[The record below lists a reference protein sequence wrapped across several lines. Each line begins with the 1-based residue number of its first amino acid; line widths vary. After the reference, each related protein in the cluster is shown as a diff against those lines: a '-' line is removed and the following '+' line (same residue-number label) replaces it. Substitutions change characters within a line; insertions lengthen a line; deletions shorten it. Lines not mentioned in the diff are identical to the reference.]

1 MTKNEPK
8 KVLRDTWPS
17 NTENCNNSCNIFK
30 YLPFMLSSKIKR
42 KMKMKKTLNLLFLLL
57 AVFAISS
64 CSSDDDEI
72 KDSVKEITIYVSS
85 ETGESYGFNSTPEEC
100 MLVKFDNPNG
110 EWEHLGLYRIEGFTY
125 VKGHEYELRVKM
137 TTLANPPAD
146 GYSHKYLLVKI
157 VQDKLVKETETP
169 TDNSVKSESDIE
181 YQELCPYNKYETEDN
196 YIVDGEGNIYKGNGW
211 PKPSYEHSRIYVE
224 NVLDKGDDNW
234 VKFNSIPYQAYCS
247 YVISP
252 LTDDIRMVYNE
263 DGGPLFKDVIPE
275 NEFEYI
281 TKKMN
286 SGEKLQYFL
295 ILANVYKK
303 GLQKLKFTITKQ

>member
-1 MTKNEPK
+1 M
-8 KVLRDTWPS
+8 
-17 NTENCNNSCNIFK
+17 K
-30 YLPFMLSSKIKR
+30 YIQNLPFILSSTIKR
-42 KMKMKKTLNLLFLLL
+42 KIKKTLNLLFLLL
-57 AVFAISS
+57 AVFAVSS
-64 CSSDDDEI
+64 CSSDDDEK

-146 GYSHKYLLVKI
+146 GYSHRYLLVKI

-196 YIVDGEGNIYKGNGW
+196 YIVDGEGNIYKGNGL

-275 NEFEYI
+275 SEFENI

>member
-1 MTKNEPK
+1 MQYIQN
-8 KVLRDTWPS
+8 
-17 NTENCNNSCNIFK
+17 
-30 YLPFMLSSKIKR
+30 LPFILSSTIKR
-42 KMKMKKTLNLLFLLL
+42 KMKKTLNLLFLLL

-125 VKGHEYELRVKM
+125 VKGHEYELRIKM

-157 VQDKLVKETETP
+157 VQDKLVKESETP

-234 VKFNSIPYQAYCS
+234 GKFNSIPYQAYRS

-252 LTDDIRMVYNE
+252 LTDDIRLVYNE
-263 DGGPLFKDVIPE
+263 DGDPLFKDVIPE

>member
-1 MTKNEPK
+1 MQYIQN
-8 KVLRDTWPS
+8 
-17 NTENCNNSCNIFK
+17 
-30 YLPFMLSSKIKR
+30 LPFILSSTIKR
-42 KMKMKKTLNLLFLLL
+42 KMKKTLNLLFLLL
-57 AVFAISS
+57 AVFAVSS
-64 CSSDDDEI
+64 CSSDDDEK

-157 VQDKLVKETETP
+157 VQDKLVKETGTP

-196 YIVDGEGNIYKGNGW
+196 YIVDGEGNIYKGNGL

-234 VKFNSIPYQAYCS
+234 VKFNSIPYQAYRS

-252 LTDDIRMVYNE
+252 LTDDIRMVYND

-275 NEFEYI
+275 SEFEYI

>member
-1 MTKNEPK
+1 MQYIQN
-8 KVLRDTWPS
+8 
-17 NTENCNNSCNIFK
+17 
-30 YLPFMLSSKIKR
+30 LPFILSSTIKR
-42 KMKMKKTLNLLFLLL
+42 KMKKTLNLLFLLL

-64 CSSDDDEI
+64 CSSDDDEK

-110 EWEHLGLYRIEGFTY
+110 KWEHLGLYRIEGFTY

-157 VQDKLVKETETP
+157 VQDKLVKETGTP

-275 NEFEYI
+275 SEFEYI

>member
-1 MTKNEPK
+1 MQYIQN
-8 KVLRDTWPS
+8 
-17 NTENCNNSCNIFK
+17 
-30 YLPFMLSSKIKR
+30 LPFILSGTIKR
-42 KMKMKKTLNLLFLLL
+42 KMKKTLNLLFLLL

-64 CSSDDDEI
+64 CSSDDDEK

-263 DGGPLFKDVIPE
+263 DGGPLFKNVIPE
-275 NEFEYI
+275 SEFEYI

>member
-1 MTKNEPK
+1 MQYIQN
-8 KVLRDTWPS
+8 
-17 NTENCNNSCNIFK
+17 
-30 YLPFMLSSKIKR
+30 LPFILSSTIKR

-64 CSSDDDEI
+64 CSSDDDEK

-100 MLVKFDNPNG
+100 MLVKFENPNG

-157 VQDKLVKETETP
+157 VQDKLVKETGTP

-275 NEFEYI
+275 SEFEYI

>member
-1 MTKNEPK
+1 MQYIQN
-8 KVLRDTWPS
+8 
-17 NTENCNNSCNIFK
+17 
-30 YLPFMLSSKIKR
+30 LPFILSSTIKR
-42 KMKMKKTLNLLFLLL
+42 KMKKTLNLLFLLL

-110 EWEHLGLYRIEGFTY
+110 KWEHLGLYRIEGFTY

-157 VQDKLVKETETP
+157 VQDKLVKETGTP

-196 YIVDGEGNIYKGNGW
+196 YIVDGEGNIYKGNGL

-275 NEFEYI
+275 SEFEYI

>member
-1 MTKNEPK
+1 MQYIQN
-8 KVLRDTWPS
+8 
-17 NTENCNNSCNIFK
+17 
-30 YLPFMLSSKIKR
+30 LPFILSSTIKR
-42 KMKMKKTLNLLFLLL
+42 KMKKTLNLLFLLL

-224 NVLDKGDDNW
+224 NVLYKGDANW

-252 LTDDIRMVYNE
+252 LTDDIRLVYNE

-275 NEFEYI
+275 SEFEYI

-286 SGEKLQYFL
+286 SGEKLQYYL

>member
-1 MTKNEPK
+1 M
-8 KVLRDTWPS
+8 
-17 NTENCNNSCNIFK
+17 K
-30 YLPFMLSSKIKR
+30 YIQNLPFILSSTIKR
-42 KMKMKKTLNLLFLLL
+42 KMKKTLNLLFLLL

-157 VQDKLVKETETP
+157 VQDKLVKESETP

-211 PKPSYEHSRIYVE
+211 PKPSYEHSRVYVE

-252 LTDDIRMVYNE
+252 LTDDIRLVYNE
-263 DGGPLFKDVIPE
+263 DGGPLFKKVIPE
-275 NEFEYI
+275 SEFEYI

>member
-1 MTKNEPK
+1 MQYIQN
-8 KVLRDTWPS
+8 
-17 NTENCNNSCNIFK
+17 
-30 YLPFMLSSKIKR
+30 LPFILSSTIKR
-42 KMKMKKTLNLLFLLL
+42 KMKMKNTLNLLFLLL

-64 CSSDDDEI
+64 CSSDDDEK

-100 MLVKFDNPNG
+100 MLVKFENPNG

-146 GYSHKYLLVKI
+146 SYSHKYLLAKI
-157 VQDKLVKETETP
+157 VQDKLVKETGTP

-196 YIVDGEGNIYKGNGW
+196 YIVDGEGNIYKDNGS

-224 NVLDKGDDNW
+224 NILDKGDDNW

-252 LTDDIRMVYNE
+252 LTDEIRMVYNE

-275 NEFEYI
+275 SEFEYI

>member
-1 MTKNEPK
+1 
-8 KVLRDTWPS
+8 
-17 NTENCNNSCNIFK
+17 
-30 YLPFMLSSKIKR
+30 
-42 KMKMKKTLNLLFLLL
+42 MKKTLNFLFLLL
-57 AVFAISS
+57 AVFAVSS
-64 CSSDDDEI
+64 CSSDDDEK

-110 EWEHLGLYRIEGFTY
+110 KWEHLGLYRIEGFTY

-169 TDNSVKSESDIE
+169 TNSVKSESDIE

-211 PKPSYEHSRIYVE
+211 PNPSYEHSRIYVE
-224 NVLDKGDDNW
+224 NVLDKSDDNW

-252 LTDDIRMVYNE
+252 LTDDIRLVYNE
-263 DGGPLFKDVIPE
+263 DSGPLFKKVIPE
-275 NEFEYI
+275 SEFEYI

>member
-1 MTKNEPK
+1 MQYIQN
-8 KVLRDTWPS
+8 
-17 NTENCNNSCNIFK
+17 
-30 YLPFMLSSKIKR
+30 LPFILSSTIKR
-42 KMKMKKTLNLLFLLL
+42 KMKKTLNLLFLLL

-64 CSSDDDEI
+64 CSSDDDEK

-196 YIVDGEGNIYKGNGW
+196 YIVDGEGNIYKSNGW

-263 DGGPLFKDVIPE
+263 DDGPLFKDVIPE
-275 NEFEYI
+275 SEFEYI

>member
-1 MTKNEPK
+1 MQYIQN
-8 KVLRDTWPS
+8 
-17 NTENCNNSCNIFK
+17 
-30 YLPFMLSSKIKR
+30 LPFILSSTIKR
-42 KMKMKKTLNLLFLLL
+42 KMKKTLNLLFLLL
-57 AVFAISS
+57 AVFAVSS
-64 CSSDDDEI
+64 CSSDDDEK

-110 EWEHLGLYRIEGFTY
+110 KWEHLGLYRIEGFTY

-224 NVLDKGDDNW
+224 NVLDKGDNNW

-252 LTDDIRMVYNE
+252 LTDNIRMVYNE

-275 NEFEYI
+275 SEFEYI

>member
-1 MTKNEPK
+1 MQYIQN
-8 KVLRDTWPS
+8 
-17 NTENCNNSCNIFK
+17 
-30 YLPFMLSSKIKR
+30 LPFILSSTIKR
-42 KMKMKKTLNLLFLLL
+42 KMKKTLNLLFLLL
-57 AVFAISS
+57 AVFAVSS
-64 CSSDDDEI
+64 CSSDDDEK

-169 TDNSVKSESDIE
+169 TNSVKSESDIE

-224 NVLDKGDDNW
+224 NVLDKSDDNW

-275 NEFEYI
+275 SEFEYI

>member
-1 MTKNEPK
+1 MQYIQN
-8 KVLRDTWPS
+8 
-17 NTENCNNSCNIFK
+17 
-30 YLPFMLSSKIKR
+30 LPFILSSTIKR
-42 KMKMKKTLNLLFLLL
+42 KMKKTLNLLFLLL
-57 AVFAISS
+57 AVFAVSS
-64 CSSDDDEI
+64 CSSDDDEK

-110 EWEHLGLYRIEGFTY
+110 KWEHLGLYRIEGFTY

-157 VQDKLVKETETP
+157 VQDKLIKETETP

-196 YIVDGEGNIYKGNGW
+196 YIIDGEGNIYKGNGL

-252 LTDDIRMVYNE
+252 LTDDIRLVYNE
-263 DGGPLFKDVIPE
+263 DGGPLFKNVIPE
-275 NEFEYI
+275 SEFEYI

>member
-1 MTKNEPK
+1 MQYIQN
-8 KVLRDTWPS
+8 
-17 NTENCNNSCNIFK
+17 
-30 YLPFMLSSKIKR
+30 LPFILSSTIKR
-42 KMKMKKTLNLLFLLL
+42 KMKKTLNLLFLLL
-57 AVFAISS
+57 AVFAVSS
-64 CSSDDDEI
+64 CSSDDDEK

-157 VQDKLVKETETP
+157 VQDKLVKETENP

-196 YIVDGEGNIYKGNGW
+196 YIVDGEGKIYKGNGW

-252 LTDDIRMVYNE
+252 LTDDIRLVYNE

-275 NEFEYI
+275 SEFEYI

>member
-1 MTKNEPK
+1 MQYIQN
-8 KVLRDTWPS
+8 
-17 NTENCNNSCNIFK
+17 
-30 YLPFMLSSKIKR
+30 LPFILSSTIKR
-42 KMKMKKTLNLLFLLL
+42 KMKKTLNLLFLLL

-64 CSSDDDEI
+64 CSSDDDEK

-100 MLVKFDNPNG
+100 MLVMFDNPNG

-146 GYSHKYLLVKI
+146 GYSHRYLLVKI

-252 LTDDIRMVYNE
+252 LTDDIRLVYNE
-263 DGGPLFKDVIPE
+263 DGGPLFKNVIPE
-275 NEFEYI
+275 SEFEYI

>member
-1 MTKNEPK
+1 MQYIQN
-8 KVLRDTWPS
+8 
-17 NTENCNNSCNIFK
+17 
-30 YLPFMLSSKIKR
+30 LPFMLSSTIKR
-42 KMKMKKTLNLLFLLL
+42 KMKKTLNLLFLLL

-64 CSSDDDEI
+64 CSSDDDEK

-146 GYSHKYLLVKI
+146 GYSHRYLLVKI

-196 YIVDGEGNIYKGNGW
+196 YIVDGEGNIYKGNGL

-252 LTDDIRMVYNE
+252 LTDDIRLVYNE

-275 NEFEYI
+275 SEFEYI

>member
-1 MTKNEPK
+1 MQYIQN
-8 KVLRDTWPS
+8 
-17 NTENCNNSCNIFK
+17 
-30 YLPFMLSSKIKR
+30 LPFILSSTIKR
-42 KMKMKKTLNLLFLLL
+42 KMKKTLNLLFLLL

-64 CSSDDDEI
+64 CSSDDDEK

-157 VQDKLVKETETP
+157 VQDKLVKETGTP

-196 YIVDGEGNIYKGNGW
+196 YIVDGEGNIYKGNGL

-275 NEFEYI
+275 SEFEYI

>member
-1 MTKNEPK
+1 MQYIQN
-8 KVLRDTWPS
+8 
-17 NTENCNNSCNIFK
+17 
-30 YLPFMLSSKIKR
+30 LPFILSSTIKR
-42 KMKMKKTLNLLFLLL
+42 KMKKTLNLLFLLL
-57 AVFAISS
+57 AVFAVSS
-64 CSSDDDEI
+64 CSSDDDEK

-110 EWEHLGLYRIEGFTY
+110 KWEHLGLYRIEGFTY

-169 TDNSVKSESDIE
+169 TNSVKSESDIE

-224 NVLDKGDDNW
+224 NVLDKSDDNW

-275 NEFEYI
+275 SEFEYI

-295 ILANVYKK
+295 ILANIYKK

>member
-1 MTKNEPK
+1 MQFIQN
-8 KVLRDTWPS
+8 
-17 NTENCNNSCNIFK
+17 
-30 YLPFMLSSKIKR
+30 LPFILSSTIKR
-42 KMKMKKTLNLLFLLL
+42 KMKKTLNLLFLLL

-64 CSSDDDEI
+64 CSSDDDEK

-100 MLVKFDNPNG
+100 LLVKFDNPNG

-146 GYSHKYLLVKI
+146 GYSHRYLLVKI

-211 PKPSYEHSRIYVE
+211 PKPSYEHSRIYIE

-252 LTDDIRMVYNE
+252 LTDNIRLVYNE
-263 DGGPLFKDVIPE
+263 DGGPLFKNVIPE
-275 NEFEYI
+275 SEFEYI

>member
-1 MTKNEPK
+1 MQYIQN
-8 KVLRDTWPS
+8 
-17 NTENCNNSCNIFK
+17 
-30 YLPFMLSSKIKR
+30 LPFILSSTIKR

-64 CSSDDDEI
+64 CSSDDDEK

-146 GYSHKYLLVKI
+146 GYSHKYLLVKV

-224 NVLDKGDDNW
+224 NVLDKGDNNW

-275 NEFEYI
+275 SEFEYI
-281 TKKMN
+281 TKRMN

>member
-1 MTKNEPK
+1 MQYIQN
-8 KVLRDTWPS
+8 
-17 NTENCNNSCNIFK
+17 
-30 YLPFMLSSKIKR
+30 LPFILSSTIKR
-42 KMKMKKTLNLLFLLL
+42 KMKKTLNLLFLLL

-64 CSSDDDEI
+64 CSSDDDEK

-110 EWEHLGLYRIEGFTY
+110 KWEHLGLYRIEGFTY

-146 GYSHKYLLVKI
+146 GYSRKYLLVKI

-169 TDNSVKSESDIE
+169 TNSVKSESDIE

-234 VKFNSIPYQAYCS
+234 GKFNSIPYQAYCS

-275 NEFEYI
+275 SEFEYI

-286 SGEKLQYFL
+286 SGEKLQYYL

>member
-1 MTKNEPK
+1 MQYIQN
-8 KVLRDTWPS
+8 
-17 NTENCNNSCNIFK
+17 
-30 YLPFMLSSKIKR
+30 LPFILSSTIKR
-42 KMKMKKTLNLLFLLL
+42 KMKMTKTLNLLFLLL

-64 CSSDDDEI
+64 CSSDDDEK

-211 PKPSYEHSRIYVE
+211 SKPSYEHSRIYVE
-224 NVLDKGDDNW
+224 NVLDKSDNNW

-252 LTDDIRMVYNE
+252 LTDDIRLVYNE
-263 DGGPLFKDVIPE
+263 DGGPLFKNVIPE
-275 NEFEYI
+275 SEFEYI

>member
-1 MTKNEPK
+1 MQYIQN
-8 KVLRDTWPS
+8 
-17 NTENCNNSCNIFK
+17 
-30 YLPFMLSSKIKR
+30 LPFILSSTIKR

-57 AVFAISS
+57 AVFAVSS
-64 CSSDDDEI
+64 CSSDDDEK

-100 MLVKFDNPNG
+100 MLVKFENPNG

-157 VQDKLVKETETP
+157 VQDKLVKETGTP

-211 PKPSYEHSRIYVE
+211 PKPSYEHSRIYIE

-275 NEFEYI
+275 SEFEYI

>member
-1 MTKNEPK
+1 MQYIQN
-8 KVLRDTWPS
+8 
-17 NTENCNNSCNIFK
+17 
-30 YLPFMLSSKIKR
+30 LPFMLSSKIKR
-42 KMKMKKTLNLLFLLL
+42 KMKKTLNLLFLLL

-64 CSSDDDEI
+64 CSSDDDEK

-157 VQDKLVKETETP
+157 VQDKLVKETGTP

-211 PKPSYEHSRIYVE
+211 PKPSYEHSRIYIE

-234 VKFNSIPYQAYCS
+234 VKFNSIPYQAYRS

-263 DGGPLFKDVIPE
+263 DDGPLFKDVIPE
-275 NEFEYI
+275 SEFEYI

>member
-1 MTKNEPK
+1 MQYIQN
-8 KVLRDTWPS
+8 
-17 NTENCNNSCNIFK
+17 
-30 YLPFMLSSKIKR
+30 LPFILSSTIKR
-42 KMKMKKTLNLLFLLL
+42 KMKKTLNLLFLLL

-64 CSSDDDEI
+64 CSSDDDEK

-85 ETGESYGFNSTPEEC
+85 ETGKSYGFNSTPEEC

-157 VQDKLVKETETP
+157 VQDKLVKETGTP

-252 LTDDIRMVYNE
+252 LTDDIRLVYNE

-275 NEFEYI
+275 SEFEYI

>member
-1 MTKNEPK
+1 MQYIQN
-8 KVLRDTWPS
+8 
-17 NTENCNNSCNIFK
+17 
-30 YLPFMLSSKIKR
+30 LPFILSSTIKR
-42 KMKMKKTLNLLFLLL
+42 KMKKTLNLLFLLL

-64 CSSDDDEI
+64 CSSDDDEK

-137 TTLANPPAD
+137 TTLASPPAD

-275 NEFEYI
+275 SEFEYI

>member
-1 MTKNEPK
+1 MQCIQN
-8 KVLRDTWPS
+8 
-17 NTENCNNSCNIFK
+17 
-30 YLPFMLSSKIKR
+30 LPFILSSTIKR
-42 KMKMKKTLNLLFLLL
+42 KMKKTLNLLFLLL

-64 CSSDDDEI
+64 CSSDDDEK

-146 GYSHKYLLVKI
+146 GYSHRYLLVKI

-252 LTDDIRMVYNE
+252 LTDNIRMVYNE
-263 DGGPLFKDVIPE
+263 DGGPLFKNVIPE
-275 NEFEYI
+275 SEFEYI

>member
-1 MTKNEPK
+1 M
-8 KVLRDTWPS
+8 
-17 NTENCNNSCNIFK
+17 K
-30 YLPFMLSSKIKR
+30 YIQNLPFILSSTIKR
-42 KMKMKKTLNLLFLLL
+42 KIKKTLNLLFLLL

-110 EWEHLGLYRIEGFTY
+110 EWEHLSLYRIEGFTY
-125 VKGHEYELRVKM
+125 VKGHEYELRIKM
-137 TTLANPPAD
+137 TTLASPPAD

-196 YIVDGEGNIYKGNGW
+196 YIIDGEGNIYKGNGW
-211 PKPSYEHSRIYVE
+211 TKPSYEHSRIYVE

-252 LTDDIRMVYNE
+252 LTDDIRLVYNE

>member
-1 MTKNEPK
+1 MQYIQN
-8 KVLRDTWPS
+8 
-17 NTENCNNSCNIFK
+17 
-30 YLPFMLSSKIKR
+30 LPFILSSTIKR
-42 KMKMKKTLNLLFLLL
+42 KMKMTKTLNLLFLLL

-64 CSSDDDEI
+64 CSSDDDEK

-137 TTLANPPAD
+137 TTLANPPTD

-211 PKPSYEHSRIYVE
+211 SKPSYEHSRIYVE
-224 NVLDKGDDNW
+224 NVLDKSDNNW

-252 LTDDIRMVYNE
+252 LTDNIRMVYNE

-275 NEFEYI
+275 SEFEYI

>member
-1 MTKNEPK
+1 MQYIQN
-8 KVLRDTWPS
+8 
-17 NTENCNNSCNIFK
+17 
-30 YLPFMLSSKIKR
+30 LPFILSSTIKR
-42 KMKMKKTLNLLFLLL
+42 KMKKTLNLLFLLL
-57 AVFAISS
+57 AVFAVSS
-64 CSSDDDEI
+64 CSSDDDEK

-146 GYSHKYLLVKI
+146 GYSHRYLLVKI

-196 YIVDGEGNIYKGNGW
+196 YIIDGEGNIYKGNGW

-252 LTDDIRMVYNE
+252 LTDDIRLVYNE
-263 DGGPLFKDVIPE
+263 DGGPLFKKVIPE
-275 NEFEYI
+275 SEFEYI

>member
-1 MTKNEPK
+1 MQYIQN
-8 KVLRDTWPS
+8 
-17 NTENCNNSCNIFK
+17 
-30 YLPFMLSSKIKR
+30 LPFILSSTIKR
-42 KMKMKKTLNLLFLLL
+42 KMKKTLNLLFLLL
-57 AVFAISS
+57 AVFAVSS
-64 CSSDDDEI
+64 CSSDDDEK

-110 EWEHLGLYRIEGFTY
+110 KWEHLGLYRIEGFTY

-275 NEFEYI
+275 SEFEYI

>member
-1 MTKNEPK
+1 MQYIQN
-8 KVLRDTWPS
+8 
-17 NTENCNNSCNIFK
+17 
-30 YLPFMLSSKIKR
+30 LPFMLSSTIKR
-42 KMKMKKTLNLLFLLL
+42 KMKKTLNLLFLLL

-64 CSSDDDEI
+64 CSSDDDEK

-100 MLVKFDNPNG
+100 MLVKFDNPKG

-146 GYSHKYLLVKI
+146 GYSHRYLLVKI

-196 YIVDGEGNIYKGNGW
+196 YIIDGEGNIYKGNGL

-252 LTDDIRMVYNE
+252 LTDDIRLVYNE

-275 NEFEYI
+275 SEFEYI

>member
-1 MTKNEPK
+1 MQYIQN
-8 KVLRDTWPS
+8 
-17 NTENCNNSCNIFK
+17 
-30 YLPFMLSSKIKR
+30 LPFILSSTIKR
-42 KMKMKKTLNLLFLLL
+42 KMKKTLNLLFLLL
-57 AVFAISS
+57 AVFAVSS
-64 CSSDDDEI
+64 CSSDDDEK

-234 VKFNSIPYQAYCS
+234 VKFNSIPYQAYRS

-252 LTDDIRMVYNE
+252 LTDDIRLVYNE

-275 NEFEYI
+275 SEFEYI

>member
-1 MTKNEPK
+1 MQYIQN
-8 KVLRDTWPS
+8 
-17 NTENCNNSCNIFK
+17 
-30 YLPFMLSSKIKR
+30 LPFILSSTIKR
-42 KMKMKKTLNLLFLLL
+42 KMKKTLNLLFLLL
-57 AVFAISS
+57 AVFAVSS
-64 CSSDDDEI
+64 CSSDDDEK

-85 ETGESYGFNSTPEEC
+85 ETGECYGFNSTPEEC

-157 VQDKLVKETETP
+157 VQDKLVKETGTP

-196 YIVDGEGNIYKGNGW
+196 YIVDGEGNIYKDNGS

-224 NVLDKGDDNW
+224 NILDKGDDNW

-252 LTDDIRMVYNE
+252 LTDDIRLVYNE
-263 DGGPLFKDVIPE
+263 DGGPLFKNVIPE
-275 NEFEYI
+275 SEFEYI

>member
-1 MTKNEPK
+1 MQYIQN
-8 KVLRDTWPS
+8 
-17 NTENCNNSCNIFK
+17 
-30 YLPFMLSSKIKR
+30 LPFILSSTIKR

-64 CSSDDDEI
+64 CSSDDDEK

-224 NVLDKGDDNW
+224 NVLDKGDNNW

-252 LTDDIRMVYNE
+252 LTDDIRLVYNE

-275 NEFEYI
+275 SEFEYI

>member
-1 MTKNEPK
+1 MQYIQN
-8 KVLRDTWPS
+8 
-17 NTENCNNSCNIFK
+17 
-30 YLPFMLSSKIKR
+30 LPFILSSTIKR
-42 KMKMKKTLNLLFLLL
+42 KMKKTLNLLFLLL

-196 YIVDGEGNIYKGNGW
+196 YIVDGEGNIYKGNGC

-252 LTDDIRMVYNE
+252 LTDDIRLVYNE
-263 DGGPLFKDVIPE
+263 DGGPLFKKVIPE
-275 NEFEYI
+275 SEFEYI

>member
-1 MTKNEPK
+1 MQYIQN
-8 KVLRDTWPS
+8 
-17 NTENCNNSCNIFK
+17 
-30 YLPFMLSSKIKR
+30 LPFILSSTIKR
-42 KMKMKKTLNLLFLLL
+42 KMKKTLNLLFLLL
-57 AVFAISS
+57 AVFAVSS
-64 CSSDDDEI
+64 CSSDDDEK

-181 YQELCPYNKYETEDN
+181 YQELCPYNKYDIEDN

-211 PKPSYEHSRIYVE
+211 PKPSYEHSKIYVE

-234 VKFNSIPYQAYCS
+234 GKFNSIPYQAYCS

-252 LTDDIRMVYNE
+252 LTDEIRMVYNE

-275 NEFEYI
+275 SEFEYI

>member
-1 MTKNEPK
+1 MQYIQN
-8 KVLRDTWPS
+8 
-17 NTENCNNSCNIFK
+17 
-30 YLPFMLSSKIKR
+30 LPFILSSTIKR
-42 KMKMKKTLNLLFLLL
+42 KMKKTLNLLFLLL
-57 AVFAISS
+57 AVFAVSS
-64 CSSDDDEI
+64 CSSDDDEK

-110 EWEHLGLYRIEGFTY
+110 KWEHLGLYRIEGFTY

-157 VQDKLVKETETP
+157 VQDKLVKETGTP

-196 YIVDGEGNIYKGNGW
+196 YIVDGEGNIYKGHGW

-252 LTDDIRMVYNE
+252 LTDDIRLVYNE
-263 DGGPLFKDVIPE
+263 DGGPLFKNVIPE
-275 NEFEYI
+275 SEFEYI